1 MVFFKHRFYLKF
13 RYIISFFLI
22 SLFLVSTPVNAI
34 DRDLRFFRYAEN
46 SYYNLVKSPQKRKY
60 RVNWIKVI
68 KRYKKVSDLFPQSKK
83 ADLSLYRVGELYRR
97 VYNLFRKSSDLE
109 NAIIAYQRL
118 ISQYP
123 LSPYFDEALYSLGEI
138 FYEQRDIT
146 RSKRYFEEVINNSN
160 KRDIVKKAEIFLK
173 KIDRRDSYTKLSK
186 KAVIKKVNYWSNREY
201 TRIVVEIGKRVSY
214 STHLLKEDR
223 LNNKPPRLYFDFSN
237 TFLPKDFTKEIT
249 IRDRLIKRIRIA
261 QNRPE
266 TVRMVIDLKSIKNYR
281 VFSFESPFRLIID
294 LFGKEKENLIGKE
307 EELKKAIII
316 NKDRASGRR
325 KIKVPGLA
333 RVVIDPGHGGK
344 DPGAIG
350 PTGLKEKDVV
360 LKIAKR
366 LKRILKSNIQCEVIL
381 TREDDR
387 YLSLHE
393 RTAMANILKA
403 DLFISIHA
411 NASRKRRTSGIETY
425 FLSPTSDKMAL
436 RVAAR
441 ENHTSIKKLNELDI
455 ILADLKI
462 NSKITESWKLAE
474 VIHNN
479 ICLNMRRKY
488 WGIKDLGVKRAPF
501 YVLLGADMP
510 AVLLEVSFISNPLE
524 EKRLRSSRY
533 LDDLSYSIYKGIKQ
547 YLQTSKVAMRR

>member
-441 ENHTSIKKLNELDI
+441 ENHTSIKQLNELDI

-524 EKRLRSSRY
+524 EKRLRSNRY

>member
-97 VYNLFRKSSDLE
+97 VYNLFKKSSDLE

-441 ENHTSIKKLNELDI
+441 ENHTSIKQLNELDI

-524 EKRLRSSRY
+524 EKRLRSNRY
-533 LDDLSYSIYKGIKQ
+533 LDEKIKKQ
-547 YLQTSKVAMRR
+547 